1 MKTKDKILF
10 FLNKKEQFT
19 VNELVNHLNMSNQ
32 YVHRVL
38 NDLEDEGLV
47 RKIGTT
53 PKVLYTRP
61 ESVKASDNQTVNYE
75 VEKFL
80 KDHLLLVDP
89 LGNLLEGY
97 DAMQY
102 WCEKQNLH
110 FGKTTQEF
118 IETRQKYLNFY
129 DENHLIDGL
138 VKLKN
143 TQGIGQIGVDQLF
156 YLDFYAIERFGK
168 TKLGTLMHYAKQGQN
183 KNLMKIIV
191 SEIKQSIFRLVEM
204 EKIDAVLFVPP
215 TIKRNVQIMNYL
227 KIHLKIPLPHV
238 KINKLQNQIVVPQ
251 KALSKL
257 FERVIN
263 AKNTFDV
270 PLQEQFTHVL
280 IIDDAVGSGATINEI
295 ALKVKAQG
303 IAQKITGLAITGSF
317 KGFDVI
323 SEL

>member
-61 ESVKASDNQTVNYE
+61 ESVKASDNQTVNYD

-89 LGNLLEGY
+89 LGKLLEGY

-102 WCEKQNLH
+102 WCEKQNLP

-118 IETRQKYLNFY
+118 IETRQVYLNFY

-143 TQGIGQIGVDQLF
+143 TQGIRQIGVDQLF
-156 YLDFYAIERFGK
+156 YLDFYVIERFGK